1 MPLKIGILGKP
12 NSGKSTL
19 FSALTGTAV
28 AIGNYPFTTTSTE
41 VGVAYITGKCPHVE
55 INVPCSPNYGR
66 CINGIRE
73 IPIEIADVPGL
84 VQGAS
89 QGKGM
94 GNQFL
99 DSVSDLNAIVNLI
112 NPMGEDGQPLT
123 PESIEE
129 SALETENEIFT
140 WFASRIS
147 RDWQRFAKKEDASD
161 SPLDEKLITKMSFFG
176 INREQIRIV
185 ISRESFPHALSA
197 WSDEDFMGFSR
208 SVFTHIKPVIRVVN
222 KGDLIH
228 DAKTMERLLEKGYSV
243 ISADYELSIWKAL
256 NHRLIDSPESIK
268 PKENATAAQKNALV
282 QISSLF
288 SSGKIL
294 RISSMFSRIIYDYL
308 QYIVVYPVYDE
319 SKWSDKNGKVLPDAF
334 LMKHSSTA
342 EDLAYMIHTDIG
354 NGFIRAVDGRT
365 RMVLGR
371 SYELK
376 DRDVI
381 RIVSKTK

>member
-1 MPLKIGILGKP
+1 M
-12 NSGKSTL
+12 
-19 FSALTGTAV
+19 
-28 AIGNYPFTTTSTE
+28 E
-41 VGVAYITGKCPHVE
+41 
-55 INVPCSPNYGR
+55 
-66 CINGIRE
+66 
-73 IPIEIADVPGL
+73 
-84 VQGAS
+84 GAS

-99 DSVSDLNAIVNLI
+99 DSVSDLNAIVNLV
-112 NPMGEDGQPLT
+112 NPMGDDGKPLT
-123 PESIEE
+123 PEGIEKAA
-129 SALETENEIFT
+129 SETENEIFT

-147 RDWQRFAKKEDASD
+147 RDWQRFAKKEDATD

-176 INREQIRIV
+176 INREQIKIV
-185 ISRESFPHALSA
+185 LSRESFPHGLSA
-197 WSDEDFMGFSR
+197 WSEDDFMNFSR
-208 SVFTHIKPVIRVVN
+208 SVFKHIKPVIRVVN

-228 DAKTMERLLEKGYSV
+228 DVNTMERLPEMGYSI

-256 NHRLIDSPESIK
+256 NHGLIDSPESIK
-268 PKENATAAQKNALV
+268 PKENASSAQKNALS

-319 SKWSDKNGKVLPDAF
+319 SKWTDKKGKVLPDAF

-354 NGFIRAVDGRT
+354 EGFIRAVDGRT
-365 RMVLGR
+365 RMILGR
-371 SYELK
+371 NYELK